1 MSSRRSRGSGST
13 EDEINNLILKLQAL
27 LPHSGSKNRRV
38 PASKVLQETCNHIR
52 RLTRDA
58 DDLSERLSQLL
69 ASNDINSLDIESIKS
84 ILGQ

>member
-27 LPHSGSKNRRV
+27 LPHSGSRNRRV
-38 PASKVLQETCNHIR
+38 QASKVLQETCNHIR